1 MTARTDIHRP
11 GSPDF
16 DPQAYT
22 ILGVFDMQD
31 HTSGGGF
38 GNKSEQQLLS
48 EALDTLKARG
58 VTPGSHTWG
67 CGHCG
72 QTNLRYVALLVREDV
87 QEWIFAGQDCLVGRF
102 QSQTK
107 ESFAE
112 LRKAAELARKTQAVK
127 AAWIAFCDANPAMA
141 YATYAENVQ
150 IGLER
155 EARARFGGKHG
166 EDDVFAAGLGWGF
179 STLFDIARKSRHYG
193 SATERQVALIER
205 ILGEQE
211 AKWAAYVERELAKLA
226 VQATIAPLS
235 AGRQTVEG
243 EVLTVKFVDNPYAYN
258 SSTMKMLVKLDGG
271 QRVWGTVPSTI
282 ADDVERGVRVR
293 FVATVTPKDGETDF
307 GFYSRPSKAEVVAA
321 TLVAA

>member
-1 MTARTDIHRP
+1 MTRTDIHRP

-22 ILGVFDMQD
+22 LVDVFDL
-31 HTSGGGF
+31 HPESGDARDLSKAIDELTAQGV
-38 GNKSEQQLLS
+38 QQAGHS
-48 EALDTLKARG
+48 
-58 VTPGSHTWG
+58 SYG

-72 QTNLRYVALLVREDV
+72 QTNLRYVALLVRSDV
-87 QEWIFAGQDCLVGRF
+87 NEWIFAGQDCLVGRF

-107 ESFAE
+107 ESFAA
-112 LRKAAELARKTQAVK
+112 LRKAAELARQKQAVK
-127 AAWIAFCDANPAMA
+127 AAWLAACDANPALA
-141 YATYAENVQ
+141 FATYSENISLV
-150 IGLER
+150 LRR
-155 EARARFGGKHG
+155 EARELGLNQPGRHG
-166 EDDVFAAGLGWGF
+166 DDHLFASGLNWGLGTQW
-179 STLFDIARKSRHYG
+179 DIARKARHYG
-193 SATERQVALIER
+193 GVSPKQAALLDR
-205 ILGEQE
+205 IASEQE

-243 EVLTVKFVDNPYAYN
+243 EVLTVKFVDNPYTYN

-282 ADDVERGVRVR
+282 ADNVERGVRVR